1 MTELAIT
8 IFVAGA
14 GLLAW
19 DALRRD
25 AAPDRHDAADVQ
37 TEVLARRAVYRCR
50 RESLWTQPANKV
62 PQIQRACEALVKGT
76 KTLDYP
82 GRTSMN
88 AYHTASA
95 GRGRTPI
102 FFLAC
107 KGEDRSA
114 LYDVS
119 ARDYLRTLHRE
130 PHRYKRLESGHT

>member
-1 MTELAIT
+1 MIELAIT
-8 IFVAGA
+8 LFVTGA
-14 GLLAW
+14 VLLTW

-25 AAPDRHDAADVQ
+25 AMPDRHDAADVQ
-37 TEVLARRAVYRCR
+37 TEILARRAAYRCH

-76 KTLDYP
+76 QTLDYP

-88 AYHTASA
+88 TYYTSSA
-95 GRGRTPI
+95 GRGRTAI

-114 LYDVS
+114 LYGVS

-130 PHRYKRLESGHT
+130 PHRYKRLGGDRT